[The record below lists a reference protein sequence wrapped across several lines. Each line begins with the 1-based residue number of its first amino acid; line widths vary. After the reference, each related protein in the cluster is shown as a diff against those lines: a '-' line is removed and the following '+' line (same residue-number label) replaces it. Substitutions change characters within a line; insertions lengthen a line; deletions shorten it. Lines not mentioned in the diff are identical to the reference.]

1 ALAIVVVSLAEA
13 LQTEAREEA
22 AAPAGAEGIERIVL
36 DLAEGIERIVL
47 DRAGAV
53 VAPDAGVPAAP
64 DAGPPAAPEVVFGG
78 AAGPFAE
85 PLPVSCA
92 AWGCEAHSL
101 PLAPRPSA
109 PGRPRTG
116 DPGLD
121 LRRDRVGSAPGATH
135 GQAHRPPAHLA
146 ARPVPGPGQRVR
158 AAPCM

>member
-1 ALAIVVVSLAEA
+1 MSPAAHGTVGFRASPRLYRGKVLLLALAIVVVSLAEA

-36 DLAEGIERIVL
+36 DRAEGIERIVL

-92 AWGCEAHSL
+92 ACGCNAHSL
-101 PLAPRPSA
+101 PLAPRAS
-109 PGRPRTG
+109 
-116 DPGLD
+116 
-121 LRRDRVGSAPGATH
+121 
-135 GQAHRPPAHLA
+135 
-146 ARPVPGPGQRVR
+146 
-158 AAPCM
+158 

>member
-1 ALAIVVVSLAEA
+1 MSPAAHGTVGFRASPRLYRGKVLLLALAIVVVSLAEA

-36 DLAEGIERIVL
+36 DRAEGIERIVL

-64 DAGPPAAPEVVFGG
+64 EVVFGG

-92 AWGCEAHSL
+92 ACGCNAHSL
-101 PLAPRPSA
+101 PLAPRAS
-109 PGRPRTG
+109 
-116 DPGLD
+116 
-121 LRRDRVGSAPGATH
+121 
-135 GQAHRPPAHLA
+135 
-146 ARPVPGPGQRVR
+146 
-158 AAPCM
+158 